1 MSDDRVLPRARLP
14 SWRQPVAF
22 PWMGAQGLEAAPG
35 RAHAATACRP
45 PVSPGR
51 TRPTPGQP
59 TGPTDAAA
67 GWQLLQRALPPSSAG
82 PGGRERSRSASD
94 GHMMPA
100 PGACAPSGPQGL
112 FSGGSCIARASA
124 TAVASSSFLRPLGN
138 ALRIFSAPRHHEA
151 TSAMP
156 FLARQG
162 PRPLPLV
169 SRVPSGFEAGRL
181 GWAQSAACPM
191 RPWALRGAGPGCE
204 SRAACRCRGPG
215 AACPFPAA
223 GLEVGVNP
231 ACLPAPLLPQ
241 RREFS

>member
-1 MSDDRVLPRARLP
+1 MTGFS
-14 SWRQPVAF
+14 
-22 PWMGAQGLEAAPG
+22 PG
-35 RAHAATACRP
+35 RACRAGGSPWPFPGWEPRVWRP
-45 PVSPGR
+45 PLAG
-51 TRPTPGQP
+51 PTPP
-59 TGPTDAAA
+59 LPAAH
-67 GWQLLQRALPPSSAG
+67 LSPLAG
-82 PGGRERSRSASD
+82 PAPRPASPLALQ
-94 GHMMPA
+94 MLPR
-100 PGACAPSGPQGL
+100 
-112 FSGGSCIARASA
+112 GGSCRRGLFPPVPRAPGEGAVSFSLGRSHDARARSLCP
-124 TAVASSSFLRPLGN
+124 VWPSGVVFWGLMRRPGLSHRRGQLLFPPSLGKCW
-138 ALRIFSAPRHHEA
+138 RIFSAPRHHEA

-181 GWAQSAACPM
+181 GWARAAACPM

-215 AACPFPAA
+215 AARPFPAA

-231 ACLPAPLLPQ
+231 ACLPALPLPQ

>member
-1 MSDDRVLPRARLP
+1 MTGFS
-14 SWRQPVAF
+14 
-22 PWMGAQGLEAAPG
+22 PG
-35 RAHAATACRP
+35 RACRAGGSPWPFPGWEPRVWRP
-45 PVSPGR
+45 PLAG
-51 TRPTPGQP
+51 PTPP
-59 TGPTDAAA
+59 LPAAH
-67 GWQLLQRALPPSSAG
+67 LSPLAG
-82 PGGRERSRSASD
+82 PAPRPASPLALQTLPRGGGCRRGLFPPVPR
-94 GHMMPA
+94 A
-100 PGACAPSGPQGL
+100 PGEGAVSFSLGRSHDARARSLCPVWPSL
-112 FSGGSCIARASA
+112 FSGGSCVARASA

-138 ALRIFSAPRHHEA
+138 AVRIFSAPRHHEA

-181 GWAQSAACPM
+181 GWARSAACPM

-231 ACLPAPLLPQ
+231 ACLPALLLPQ

>member
-1 MSDDRVLPRARLP
+1 MTGFS
-14 SWRQPVAF
+14 
-22 PWMGAQGLEAAPG
+22 PG
-35 RAHAATACRP
+35 RACRAGGSPWPFPGWEPRVWRP
-45 PVSPGR
+45 PLAG
-51 TRPTPGQP
+51 PTPP
-59 TGPTDAAA
+59 LPAAH
-67 GWQLLQRALPPSSAG
+67 LSPLAG
-82 PGGRERSRSASD
+82 PAPRPASPLALQTLPRGGSCRRGLFPPVPRAPGEGRSRSASD

-112 FSGGSCIARASA
+112 FSGGSCVARASA

-138 ALRIFSAPRHHEA
+138 ALRIFSAPWHHEA

-181 GWAQSAACPM
+181 GWARAAACSM

-223 GLEVGVNP
+223 GLEVGMNP
-231 ACLPAPLLPQ
+231 ACLPALPLPQ